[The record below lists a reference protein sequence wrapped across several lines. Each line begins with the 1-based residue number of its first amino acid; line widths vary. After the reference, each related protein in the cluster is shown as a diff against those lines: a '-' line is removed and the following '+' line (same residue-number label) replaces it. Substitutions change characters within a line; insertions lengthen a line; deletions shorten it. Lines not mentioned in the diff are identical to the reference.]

1 MNMDAKT
8 KRRILVADDDPEN
21 SALVAEVL
29 RGEGFE
35 VAVAN
40 DGAEALAKIEET
52 KPELVLLD
60 YNMPD
65 YSGLETLHKL
75 RQRQNYVA
83 VIFVSGTDD
92 ERVVVDCLQ
101 SGADDYVRKP
111 FGVGEL
117 VARVRVR
124 FRNKDTNDEL
134 SRATEKL
141 RELAE
146 HDDLTGLF
154 NMRSM
159 YAKIDRELKRA
170 RRYGRR
176 VAVVMMD
183 LDHFKSVNDEFDH
196 LFGSFVL
203 KEIGQLVAKQMR
215 ETDFAARYGG
225 DEFLMVLSETD
236 EKGATSFGER
246 LRASVEKHVSYDG
259 RNRFSRTAS
268 LGVAVTREGE
278 ELEAKE
284 LVRRADQALYKAK
297 ETGRNRVVLYEPPP
311 LGETAAPKAKRRV
324 K

>member
-1 MNMDAKT
+1 METKP

-21 SALVAEVL
+21 SSLVAEVL

-40 DGAEALAKIEET
+40 GGGEALAKIEET

-134 SRATEKL
+134 SRATDKL

-176 VAVVMMD
+176 VAIVMMD

-236 EKGATSFGER
+236 ENGAVAFGER
-246 LRASVEKHVSYDG
+246 LRANVEKHVSYDG

-268 LGVAVTREGE
+268 LGVAVSREGE
-278 ELEAKE
+278 EIEAKE

-297 ETGRNRVVLYEPPP
+297 ETGRNRVVLYEPPSMA
-311 LGETAAPKAKRRV
+311 EAPSAKSKRKARS
-324 K
+324 

>member
-1 MNMDAKT
+1 METKG

-21 SALVAEVL
+21 SSLVAEVL

-40 DGAEALAKIEET
+40 GGAEALAKIEET

-83 VIFVSGTDD
+83 VIFVSGQDD

-111 FGVGEL
+111 FGIGEL

-170 RRYGRR
+170 RRYSRK

-225 DEFLMVLSETD
+225 DEFLMVLAETD
-236 EKGATSFGER
+236 EKGATAFADR
-246 LRASVEKHVSYDG
+246 LRANVEKHVSYDG

-268 LGVAVTREGE
+268 LGVAVSREGE
-278 ELEAKE
+278 EVEAKE

-311 LGETAAPKAKRRV
+311 AVAAPAAKEKRKAR
-324 K
+324 

>member
-1 MNMDAKT
+1 MEAT
-8 KRRILVADDDPEN
+8 PKRRILVADDDPEN
-21 SALVAEVL
+21 ASLVSEVL
-29 RGEGFE
+29 RAEGFE

-40 DGAEALAKIEET
+40 GGAEALTKIEQT

-65 YSGLETLHKL
+65 YSGLETLRLL

-83 VIFVSGTDD
+83 VIFVSGNDD
-92 ERVVVDCLQ
+92 ERIVVDCLQ

-134 SRATEKL
+134 ARATEKL

-176 VAVVMMD
+176 VAIVMMD
-183 LDHFKSVNDEFDH
+183 LDHFKSVNDDFDH

-203 KEIGQLVAKQMR
+203 KEIGQIIARQMR

-236 EKGATSFGER
+236 EDGARAFAER
-246 LRASVEKHVSYDG
+246 LRESVEKHVSYDG

-268 LGVAVTREGE
+268 LGVAVSRDGE
-278 ELEAKE
+278 EIEAKE

-297 ETGRNRVVLYEPPP
+297 ETGRNRVVLYEPPMMA
-311 LGETAAPKAKRRV
+311 EAPPAKSKRKAR
-324 K
+324 

>member
-1 MNMDAKT
+1 MEEKT

-21 SALVAEVL
+21 SSLVAEML
-29 RGEGFE
+29 RAEGFE

-40 DGAEALAKIEET
+40 DGIQALAKIEET

-60 YNMPD
+60 YNMPN

-75 RQRQNYVA
+75 RKNQNYVA

-111 FGVGEL
+111 FGPGEL
-117 VARVRVR
+117 VARVHVR

-170 RRYGRR
+170 RRYRRR

-203 KEIGQLVAKQMR
+203 KEIGQIVAKQIR
-215 ETDFAARYGG
+215 DTDFAARYGG
-225 DEFLMVLSETD
+225 DEFLMVLTETD
-236 EKGATSFGER
+236 EKGAAAFGER
-246 LRASVEKHVSYDG
+246 LRANVEKHVSYDG

-268 LGVAVTREGE
+268 LGVAVSRENE
-278 ELEAKE
+278 EVEAKE

-297 ETGRNRVVLYEPPP
+297 EAGRNRVVIYEPAAV
-311 LGETAAPKAKRRV
+311 ETPTVPAAKRKAK
-324 K
+324 